1 MANGGGSHRLKVLPI
16 SQMPQWIDGEH
27 WWGVWFEDGFDLTP
41 ELFASVFSHP
51 FPAPCL
57 FSLGLVPCVFEY
69 YKEVKDTR
77 MYMHKKYLQI
87 YVYSQ
92 LLNMNLFCMRIIRST
107 QDIHVFMHR
116 PVIQDASLN
125 PPKSLQTFSQS
136 IQAAIEGPLG
146 KTCTLSFSFEHLSLN
161 NTTLNP
167 PAWSM
172 KGLAGRY
179 SKLVGLTKAW
189 HWAKKNIHTGKWAVI
204 TVARQHSDTS
214 VYVLISACSLYP
226 QGPLPL
232 INT

>member
-1 MANGGGSHRLKVLPI
+1 MVSIHAEDRCTIGALKLYNVYIIHITPQKVLIKLYMANGGGSHRLKVLPI

-92 LLNMNLFCMRIIRST
+92 LLNMNLFWMRIIRST
-107 QDIHVFMHR
+107 R
-116 PVIQDASLN
+116 Y
-125 PPKSLQTFSQS
+125 
-136 IQAAIEGPLG
+136 
-146 KTCTLSFSFEHLSLN
+146 TCIY
-161 NTTLNP
+161 
-167 PAWSM
+167 A
-172 KGLAGRY
+172 
-179 SKLVGLTKAW
+179 
-189 HWAKKNIHTGKWAVI
+189 
-204 TVARQHSDTS
+204 
-214 VYVLISACSLYP
+214 
-226 QGPLPL
+226 
-232 INT
+232 

>member
-1 MANGGGSHRLKVLPI
+1 MDWRRALVGGLIWRWLWFNSRAICICLLP
-16 SQMPQWIDGEH
+16 SLPSS
-27 WWGVWFEDGFDLTP
+27 L
-41 ELFASVFSHP
+41 SVFSRACALC
-51 FPAPCL
+51 FWVL
-57 FSLGLVPCVFEY
+57 QRSSTQ
-69 YKEVKDTR
+69 TR
-77 MYMHKKYLQI
+77 VYMHKKYLQI

-92 LLNMNLFCMRIIRST
+92 LLNINLFWMRIIRST
-107 QDIHVFMHR
+107 QDIHVFMHK

-125 PPKSLQTFSQS
+125 PPKPLQTFSQS

-167 PAWSM
+167 PALSM

-189 HWAKKNIHTGKWAVI
+189 RWAKKNIHTGKWAVI
-204 TVARQHSDTS
+204 TLARQHSGTS